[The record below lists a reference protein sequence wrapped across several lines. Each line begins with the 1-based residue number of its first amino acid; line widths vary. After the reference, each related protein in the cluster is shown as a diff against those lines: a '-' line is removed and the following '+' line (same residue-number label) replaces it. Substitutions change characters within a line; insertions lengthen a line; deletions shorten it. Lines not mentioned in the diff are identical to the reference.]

1 MKISRGKI
9 LGVTGCFMLLAMTVA
24 KFPLAGDQ
32 TEPSAVSPAMEVN
45 KVDHAIAASPQSG
58 PAVSEGKPEVQPQ
71 IPVTVGT
78 HPGPGAMPGEVPDMP
93 QNSGPMGHYPGMM
106 SGGPGSMN
114 HQAMGMTG
122 FMVNRNSGNWS
133 QGRGRGFP
141 IGSMGFTRLATDTEA
156 VERFLYDQ
164 KQRIAITSG
173 QENAWNAFARSILN
187 QISVSIEAMNTMRQA
202 AADNPM
208 DRTDQQLTAMET
220 MVKQRRA
227 LFQDFRTLH
236 GQLTAEQKPF
246 VEQLYV
252 NASESL

>member
-32 TEPSAVSPAMEVN
+32 TEPPAVSPAMAVN
-45 KVDHAIAASPQSG
+45 KADHAIAASPQSG
-58 PAVSEGKPEVQPQ
+58 PAVSDGKPEVQPQ
-71 IPVTVGT
+71 IPATVET
-78 HPGPGAMPGEVPDMP
+78 HPGPGEMMGTP
-93 QNSGPMGHYPGMM
+93 QNAGPMGHYPGMM

-187 QISVSIEAMNTMRQA
+187 QISVHIEAMNAMRQA
-202 AADNPM
+202 VADNPM

-252 NASESL
+252 NASEPL